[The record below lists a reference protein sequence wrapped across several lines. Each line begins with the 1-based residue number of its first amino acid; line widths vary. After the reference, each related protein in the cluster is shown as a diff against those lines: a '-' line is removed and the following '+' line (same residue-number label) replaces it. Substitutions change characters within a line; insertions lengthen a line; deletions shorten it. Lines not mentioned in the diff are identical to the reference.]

1 MNARRIM
8 LFSHL
13 CSRQHITGA
22 EKLLLFMVRELK
34 ERHDCILVVPGEG
47 VLSREARAAGIYT
60 LVVPFPLVW
69 EVYTPDAGLTG
80 QLDGLPVTEPGAL
93 VELLRVLGQYRPDL
107 VISNTCVNVLPPV
120 AAKALGIPVLWMI
133 TEKMTDTAFTPVST
147 EFIHRHADLVAGI
160 SEATLVPFGVR
171 EAESQIVM
179 YPSWHEETM
188 ESGDWSVL
196 RERRRAG
203 SGIGS
208 GEVLAGYIA
217 SDIYPLKGLDHF
229 IGAALE
235 LCPAYPH
242 VHYLIAGK
250 PTDSAFYRQ
259 CRNLTVQSGYGG
271 RFHWTAFEKEVASLY
286 TAMDF
291 VVVPSLTEEG
301 FGMTA
306 LEGMMF
312 GKPVIAFDSGGLREI
327 LGHTGNARFLV
338 PRGDTRTLAARM
350 RELVEDPLLRMQTG
364 EANLSA
370 VRSVFGIEAYRS
382 RQEQLLARLENKLAV
397 RQNNP
402 QPQVPPVLGGVPG
415 PLVIVRGVR
424 PDFYLLRDGIRYPVT
439 EAQRLRLGAGV
450 VQVPEGL
457 LASRPV
463 GTVLSFPDEA
473 APPPWTGA
481 KPARRKGVRAA
492 RKRRSGAKPARRK
505 GVRAARKR
513 RPGAKPARRKGVRA
527 GRKRRSGAKPARRK
541 GVRAGRKRRSGAKP
555 ARRKGVRAGRKRRSG
570 AKPARSKS
578 VRAAA

>member
-1 MNARRIM
+1 MNGRRIM

-22 EKLLLFMVRELK
+22 EKLLLFMARELK

-47 VLSREARAAGIYT
+47 VLSRQARAAGIYT

-69 EVYTPDAGLTG
+69 EMYTPHAGLAG
-80 QLDGLPVTEPGAL
+80 QLDGLPAREPGAL
-93 VELLRVLGQYRPDL
+93 VKLMRVLGQYRPDL

-120 AAKALGIPVLWMI
+120 AAKALGIPVLWVI
-133 TEKMTDTAFTPVST
+133 AEKMTDTAFTPVSA

-160 SEATLVPFGVR
+160 SEATLAPFGVR

-188 ESGDWSVL
+188 GSGDWSVL

-203 SGIGS
+203 LGIGS

-242 VHYLIAGK
+242 VRYLIAGK
-250 PTDSAFYRQ
+250 PTDAGFYRH
-259 CRNLTVQSGYGG
+259 CRDLTVRSGYGG
-271 RFHWTAFEKEVASLY
+271 RFHWTAFKKEVASLY

-338 PRGDTRTLAARM
+338 PKGDTGTLTARM

-364 EANLSA
+364 GQNLSA

-382 RQEQLLARLENKLAV
+382 RQEQLLARLENKLAA

-402 QPQVPPVLGGVPG
+402 QPQVPPLLDGVPG
-415 PLVIVRGVR
+415 PLVIVRGRR
-424 PDFYLLRDGIRYPVT
+424 PDLYLLRDGIRHPVT
-439 EAQRLRLGAGV
+439 EAQRKRLVAGV
-450 VQVPEGL
+450 VKLPEAL
-457 LASRPV
+457 LDSRPI
-463 GTVLSFPDEA
+463 GTLPSFPDEA
-473 APPPWTGA
+473 APPPQAVA
-481 KPARRKGVRAA
+481 KPSRRKSVRAA
-492 RKRRSGAKPARRK
+492 RKRRPGARLARRK
-505 GVRAARKR
+505 SVRAARKR
-513 RPGAKPARRKGVRA
+513 RPGAKPVRR
-527 GRKRRSGAKPARRK
+527 
-541 GVRAGRKRRSGAKP
+541 
-555 ARRKGVRAGRKRRSG
+555 
-570 AKPARSKS
+570 KS
-578 VRAAA
+578 VRAARKKRPGAKPVRRKSVRAARKRHPGAKPGRR

>member
-22 EKLLLFMVRELK
+22 EKLLLFMARELK

-47 VLSREARAAGIYT
+47 VLSREARAAGVYT

-69 EVYTPDAGLTG
+69 EVYTPDAGLAG
-80 QLDGLPVTEPGAL
+80 QLDGLPAREPGAL

-107 VISNTCVNVLPPV
+107 VISNTCVNVLPPM

-133 TEKMTDTAFTPVST
+133 TEKMTDTAFTPVSAD
-147 EFIHRHADLVAGI
+147 FIHRHADLVAGI
-160 SEATLVPFGVR
+160 SEATLAPFGAR
-171 EAESQIVM
+171 EAGSQIVI
-179 YPSWHEETM
+179 YPSWHAEEAKN
-188 ESGDWSVL
+188 GGWSPL
-196 RERRRAG
+196 REQRRAEF
-203 SGIGS
+203 GIGD

-250 PTDSAFYRQ
+250 PTDPVFYRQ
-259 CRNLTVQSGYGG
+259 CRDLTARSGYEG
-271 RFHWTAFEKEVASLY
+271 RFHWAAFEKEVASLY

-312 GKPVIAFDSGGLREI
+312 GKPVIAFESGGLREI
-327 LGHTGNARFLV
+327 LAYTGNARFLV
-338 PRGDTRTLAARM
+338 PKGDTRNLAARM
-350 RELVEDPLLRMQTG
+350 RELIEDPLLRMQTG
-364 EANLSA
+364 NANLSA
-370 VRSVFGIEAYRS
+370 VRNAFGIEAYRS
-382 RQEQLLARLENKLAV
+382 RQEQLLARLENRLAA

-402 QPQVPPVLGGVPG
+402 VLQAPPVLGSVPG
-415 PLVIVRGVR
+415 PLVIARGGQ
-424 PDFYLLRDGIRYPVT
+424 PGLYLLRDGVRYPVT
-439 EAQRLRLGAGV
+439 EAQRQRLGAGV
-450 VQVPEGL
+450 VQLPEAL
-457 LASRPV
+457 LASRPL
-463 GTVLSFPDEA
+463 GTGLSFPDEA

-481 KPARRKGVRAA
+481 RPARRKGARTARKGRPGAKPARRKGARTA
-492 RKRRSGAKPARRK
+492 RKGRSGAKPARRK
-505 GVRAARKR
+505 GARTARKGR
-513 RPGAKPARRKGVRA
+513 SGARPARRKGARTA
-527 GRKRRSGAKPARRK
+527 RKGRSGAKPARRK
-541 GVRAGRKRRSGAKP
+541 GARTARKGRSGAKP
-555 ARRKGVRAGRKRRSG
+555 A
-570 AKPARSKS
+570 
-578 VRAAA
+578 

>member
-1 MNARRIM
+1 M

-22 EKLLLFMVRELK
+22 EKLLLFMARELK

-47 VLSREARAAGIYT
+47 VLSRQARAAGIYT

-69 EVYTPDAGLTG
+69 EMYTPHAGLAG
-80 QLDGLPVTEPGAL
+80 QLDGLPAREPGAL
-93 VELLRVLGQYRPDL
+93 VKLMRVLGQYRPDL

-120 AAKALGIPVLWMI
+120 AAKALGIPVLWVI
-133 TEKMTDTAFTPVST
+133 AEKMTDTAFTPVSA

-160 SEATLVPFGVR
+160 SEATLAPFGVR

-188 ESGDWSVL
+188 GSGDWSVL

-203 SGIGS
+203 LGIGS

-242 VHYLIAGK
+242 VRYLIAGK
-250 PTDSAFYRQ
+250 PTDAGFYRH
-259 CRNLTVQSGYGG
+259 CRDLTVRSGYGG
-271 RFHWTAFEKEVASLY
+271 RFRWTAFKKEVASLY

-338 PRGDTRTLAARM
+338 PKGDTGTLAARM
-350 RELVEDPLLRMQTG
+350 IELVEDPLLRMQIG
-364 EANLSA
+364 GQNLSA

-382 RQEQLLARLENKLAV
+382 RQEQLLARLENKLAA

-402 QPQVPPVLGGVPG
+402 QPQVPPLLDGVPG
-415 PLVIVRGVR
+415 PLVIVRGR
-424 PDFYLLRDGIRYPVT
+424 QPDLYLLRDGIRHPVT
-439 EAQRLRLGAGV
+439 GAQRKRLGAGV
-450 VQVPEGL
+450 VKLPEAL
-457 LASRPV
+457 LDSRPV
-463 GTVLSFPDEA
+463 GTVVSFSYEA
-473 APPPWTGA
+473 APPPQAVA
-481 KPARRKGVRAA
+481 KPSRRKSVRTARKKRPGARLARRKSVRAA
-492 RKRRSGAKPARRK
+492 RKRHSGARLARRKSVRVARKSRSGAKPGRR
-505 GVRAARKR
+505 
-513 RPGAKPARRKGVRA
+513 
-527 GRKRRSGAKPARRK
+527 
-541 GVRAGRKRRSGAKP
+541 
-555 ARRKGVRAGRKRRSG
+555 
-570 AKPARSKS
+570 
-578 VRAAA
+578 